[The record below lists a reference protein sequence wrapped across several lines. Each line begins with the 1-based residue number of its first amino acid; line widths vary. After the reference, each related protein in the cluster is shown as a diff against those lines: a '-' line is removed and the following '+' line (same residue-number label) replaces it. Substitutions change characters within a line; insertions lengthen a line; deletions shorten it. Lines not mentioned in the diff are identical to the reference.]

1 MGFRINTNV
10 ASLSA
15 QRSLSQ
21 NTNQQSNT
29 FAKLASGSR
38 INKAAD
44 DAAGLAMSEKLK
56 ARIRGTKQA
65 ERNANDGISLIQT
78 AEGALNEISN
88 ILIRLRELSV
98 QASSDT
104 ISDNERKFSNLEYQ
118 NLKEEIERISQVT
131 EFNNKKLLN
140 GEGDKY
146 DFQIGLYNDDFED
159 RIKYDAMFLNS
170 TLSSL
175 FGSEDAI
182 KKQIDLRS
190 QLKDIEYSDDFD
202 NEVERIKAREELQA
216 NYIKSLTEGN
226 NNGVSA
232 LNVETKDSAQ
242 LSLKN
247 LDYAIQK
254 VSGQRSELGAL
265 QNRLTSVINNLQVSN
280 ENLSATNSRIR
291 DTDYA
296 NEAANGTRLSILQN
310 MGTSVL
316 SQANSNPQLALKL
329 IG

>member
-10 ASLSA
+10 ASIAA

-21 NTNQQSNT
+21 NTNQQTST
-29 FAKLASGSR
+29 FAKLSSGSR

-65 ERNANDGISLIQT
+65 ERNANDGISLVQT
-78 AEGALNEISN
+78 AEGALSEISN
-88 ILIRLRELSV
+88 LLVRLRELSV

-104 ISDNERKFSNLEYQ
+104 ISNDERKFTNLEYQ

-140 GEGDKY
+140 GEGNKY

-159 RIKYDAMFLNS
+159 RIKYDAVFLNS
-170 TLSSL
+170 TLSNL
-175 FGSEDAI
+175 FGGKDAI
-182 KKQIDLRS
+182 QKQLDLREK
-190 QLKDIEYSDDFD
+190 LKDIEYSDDFD
-202 NEVERIKAREELQA
+202 NEIERIKAREELQES
-216 NYIKSLTEGN
+216 YVKSLTEGSN
-226 NNGVSA
+226 NRVA
-232 LNVETKDSAQ
+232 ELNVKTKDFAQ

-247 LDYAIQK
+247 LDSAIQK
-254 VSGQRSELGAL
+254 VSNQRAELGAI
-265 QNRLTSVINNLQVSN
+265 QNRLTSVINNLQVN
-280 ENLSATNSRIR
+280 HENLSATNSRIR

-296 NEAANGTRLSILQN
+296 SEAANGAKLSILQN